1 MNSAA
6 DLEDNVDS
14 DAGLEVGDINEDMPP
29 EAL

>member
-6 DLEDNVDS
+6 DLEDSDDS
-14 DAGLEVGDINEDMPP
+14 DVGLEVEDINEDMPP